1 MGMRDQTLRC
11 KFILK
16 FLSFSS
22 FCIYLCGCQLGYI
35 AESAYSQAE
44 LLRKRVPITEALS
57 DLHLTEEQKRKLR
70 LAEEAH
76 HFAETDLNLA
86 VTQNYTTFVQLD
98 GPYVTYVVSA
108 APKDELKPYL
118 WKYPIIGAMPY
129 KGYFK
134 PEGTKET
141 IAELKAQNL
150 DVYMR
155 GVSAYSTLGWFK
167 DPILS
172 SMLNYRDFDLVN
184 TIIHETLH
192 ATIFFKSSSD
202 FNESLANFVGEQ
214 GAVLFYQRK
223 EGPNSPTAKAIVSDR
238 HDEMLFSEF
247 ISKELDDLE
256 AWYATQKE
264 KSSNVIPE
272 SARIARIHEIQQR
285 FAIQVRPKLKL
296 KDSYKSFESREQNN
310 ASLLTYRLYYKDM
323 GDFDLV
329 MTKLGHDFHK
339 FLDYCRALKDADDPK
354 AKLRDFAHQP

>member
-1 MGMRDQTLRC
+1 MIAASHKRSIARAATLA
-11 KFILK
+11 ILVGV
-16 FLSFSS
+16 LS
-22 FCIYLCGCQLGYI
+22 GCQLGYVV
-35 AESAYSQAE
+35 ESAYSQAE
-44 LLRKRVPITEALS
+44 LLRKRVPIAEALK
-57 DLHLTEEQKRKLR
+57 DPQLKEEERRKLR

-76 HFAETDLNLA
+76 RFAETNLGLA
-86 VTQNYTTFVQLD
+86 ITQNYTTFVQLD

-108 APKDELKPYL
+108 ALKDELKPYL

-134 PEGTKET
+134 PDDTKET

-192 ATIFFKSSSD
+192 ATIFFESSSD
-202 FNESLANFVGEQ
+202 FNESLANFAGEK
-214 GAVLFYQRK
+214 GAVLFYQKR
-223 EGPNSPTAKAIVSDR
+223 EGPNSPTARAILSDR
-238 HDEMLFSEF
+238 HDEMIFSEF
-247 ISKELDDLE
+247 ISKELNDLDV
-256 AWYATQKE
+256 WYAAQKE
-264 KSSNVIPE
+264 KSTGPIAENFRV
-272 SARIARIHEIQQR
+272 ARIREIQER
-285 FAIQVRPKLKL
+285 FTAQVRPKLEL
-296 KDSYKSFESREQNN
+296 KDSYKSFEKKEQNN

-329 MTKLGHDFHK
+329 MEKLGNDFHR
-339 FLDYCRALKDADDPK
+339 FLAYCRTLKNESDPK
-354 AKLRDFAHQP
+354 AKLSEFAHQK